1 MLAAALFV
9 GLYFNTPTSLAIG
22 LVMIAA
28 VFIVS
33 IFFWK
38 VE

>member
-1 MLAAALFV
+1 MLAVALFV

-28 VFIVS
+28 VFIIS
-33 IFFWK
+33 FFFWEQK
-38 VE
+38 